1 MASPCRFAVW
11 LAVKWLIPVVCLAI
25 QPVVAF
31 AQEQPAPAVTVAP
44 AEMSDLRPSLAFSGR
59 AAAVQKVEI
68 RARVTGFLEAIHFT
82 EGKPVKQGNVLFEI
96 EDDAFKAAVTEVEGL
111 LAVAEAE
118 QKYSEIDYI
127 RKEKLA
133 KKGAVA
139 QQDFD
144 VAVANIGKVKGEMKR
159 LQGVLDRA
167 KLDLSYTRITS
178 PFDGIAGLSAVD
190 VGGLVGPETG
200 ALTTITR
207 LDPMAVEF
215 QVATADVVRLRQRR
229 LQEGGPRASEGIVS
243 LTLADG
249 SLYPH
254 KGRVNFVDAFA
265 SKGTDTVTL
274 RAEFENPDGLLLDGA
289 LVDVALEQVEPALVL
304 SVPQRAVQIDQ
315 LGSFVMVVIADST
328 VELRRVTVDRVTNG
342 RSVISKGLEEGEL
355 VITDGLNKVRPGIAV
370 DAATA
375 SGS

>member
-1 MASPCRFAVW
+1 MVYRFRLAAW
-11 LAVKWLIPVVCLAI
+11 LAVKLSFTVVCLTI
-25 QPVVAF
+25 QPFAAF
-31 AQEQPAPAVTVAP
+31 AQEQPAPAVTVTP
-44 AEMSDLRPSLAFSGR
+44 AETSDLRPSLAFSGR
-59 AAAVQKVEI
+59 AAAIQKVEI
-68 RARVTGFLEAIHFT
+68 RARVTGFLEAINFT
-82 EGKPVKQGNVLFEI
+82 EGKPVKRGDVIYEI
-96 EDDAFKAAVTEVEGL
+96 EDDAFKAAVEEIEGSM
-111 LAVAEAE
+111 AAA
-118 QKYSEIDYI
+118 KAS
-127 RKEKLA
+127 RKLA
-133 KKGAVA
+133 ELDRKRKAKLAEKGNVA
-139 QQDFD
+139 QAKLDEAD
-144 VAVANIGKVKGEMKR
+144 ASLGKAEGEMRR

-167 KLDLSYTRITS
+167 KLDLTYTRILA

-207 LDPMAVEF
+207 LDPMKVEF
-215 QVATADVVRLRQRR
+215 QVATADVVRLRQKR

-254 KGRVNFVDAFA
+254 KGRVDFVDAFA
-265 SKGTDTVTL
+265 SEGTDTVTL
-274 RAEFENPDGLLLDGA
+274 RAEFENPDGLMLDGT
-289 LVDVALEQVEPALVL
+289 LVDVALEQAEPALVL
-304 SVPQRAVQIDQ
+304 SVPQRAVQRDQ
-315 LGSFVMVVIADST
+315 LGPFVMVVITDST

-355 VITDGLNKVRPGIAV
+355 VITDGLNKVRPGIVV

>member
-1 MASPCRFAVW
+1 MVYRFRLAAW
-11 LAVKWLIPVVCLAI
+11 LAVKLSFTVVCLTI
-25 QPVVAF
+25 QPFAAF
-31 AQEQPAPAVTVAP
+31 AQEQPAPAVTVTP
-44 AEMSDLRPSLAFSGR
+44 AETSDLRPSLAFSGR
-59 AAAVQKVEI
+59 AAAIQKVEI
-68 RARVTGFLEAIHFT
+68 RARVTGFLEAINFT
-82 EGKPVKQGNVLFEI
+82 EGKPVKRGDVIYEI
-96 EDDAFKAAVTEVEGL
+96 EDDAFKAAVEEIEGSM
-111 LAVAEAE
+111 AAA
-118 QKYSEIDYI
+118 KAS
-127 RKEKLA
+127 RKLA
-133 KKGAVA
+133 ELDRKRKAKLAEKGNVA
-139 QQDFD
+139 QAKLDEAD
-144 VAVANIGKVKGEMKR
+144 ASLGKAEGEMRR

-167 KLDLSYTRITS
+167 KLDLTYTRILA

-207 LDPMAVEF
+207 LDPMKVEF
-215 QVATADVVRLRQRR
+215 QVATADVVRLRQKR

-254 KGRVNFVDAFA
+254 KGRVDFVDAFA
-265 SKGTDTVTL
+265 SEGTDTVTL
-274 RAEFENPDGLLLDGA
+274 RAEFENPDGLMLDGT
-289 LVDVALEQVEPALVL
+289 LVDVALEQAEPALVL
-304 SVPQRAVQIDQ
+304 SVPQRGVQRDQ
-315 LGSFVMVVIADST
+315 LGPYGMVVITDST

-355 VITDGLNKVRPGIAV
+355 VITDGLNKVRPGIVV